1 MNKDNVLISSDV
13 IEECLSE
20 CFDVFEKHAY
30 KHTSDKPSEVK
41 ETAS

>member
-1 MNKDNVLISSDV
+1 MNKNNVLINSDV

-20 CFDVFEKHAY
+20 CFDVFEKHTNQ
-30 KHTSDKPSEVK
+30 HTSAKPSEVK